1 MTLDKR
7 KTHVLLTIV
16 NNYILTGQ
24 PVGSRTVSRDS
35 SLKLSPASIRN
46 IMADLSEDG
55 YIEQPHTSAGR
66 IPTAKGIRFYLDS
79 NLEIE
84 PLSREIQEK
93 IKSSLTSVGPDLSQT
108 LSQTCKVLSSLSG
121 QISLVITP
129 SHQLIRW
136 QQIDFVLL
144 RPGLVMSILVMEG
157 GMINNKVIKVD
168 QEITGDDLVR
178 FSNYLNEHFQG
189 KTLLHVRAAI
199 LAQMQNARKQF
210 ENLYENA
217 FRLAHESFD
226 QPNRQVYV
234 EGTHYLFQGTD
245 FSDLNKMR
253 ELFKMLEEKSKLL
266 KLLDKTIESKN
277 LSIILGQEQKM
288 DELSDFTVISC
299 PYTLRDENIG
309 SVSIIG
315 PTRMNYSKIVPAVD
329 LTAKILSQ
337 LFQEI
342 YENSLGFDGT
352 D

>member
-7 KTHVLLTIV
+7 KADVLLTIV
-16 NNYILTGQ
+16 KNYILTGQ

-46 IMADLSEDG
+46 IMSDLSDEG

-66 IPTAKGIRFYLDS
+66 VPTARGIRFYLDS
-79 NLEIE
+79 SLEIE
-84 PLSREIQEK
+84 PLSSEIQDR
-93 IKSSLTSVGPDLSQT
+93 IKSALTSVGPDLSQT
-108 LSQTCKVLSSLSG
+108 LSQACKILSSLSS

-168 QEITGDDLVR
+168 HEITGDDLVK

-189 KTLLHVRAAI
+189 KTLLHVRASV
-199 LAQMQNARKQF
+199 LAQMHKARKQF
-210 ENLYENA
+210 ESLYEKA
-217 FRLAHESFD
+217 LRLARESFED
-226 QPNRQVYV
+226 TTRQVYV

-277 LSIILGQEQKM
+277 LSIILGQEQKL
-288 DELSDFTVISC
+288 DELSDFTVISS
-299 PYTLRDENIG
+299 PYSLRDENIG
-309 SVSIIG
+309 AVSIIG

-337 LFQEI
+337 LLQDI
-342 YENSLGFDGT
+342 YENRPGFTGQG
-352 D
+352 

>member
-7 KTHVLLTIV
+7 KTDVLLTIV
-16 NNYILTGQ
+16 KNYILTGQ

-46 IMADLSEDG
+46 IMSDLSDEG

-66 IPTAKGIRFYLDS
+66 VPTARGIRFYLDS
-79 NLEIE
+79 SLEIE
-84 PLSREIQEK
+84 PLSREIQDR
-93 IKSSLTSVGPDLSQT
+93 IKTVLTSVGPDFSQT
-108 LSQTCKVLSSLSG
+108 LSQACKILSSLSS

-168 QEITGDDLVR
+168 HEITGDDLVK

-189 KTLLHVRAAI
+189 KTLLHVRASV
-199 LAQMQNARKQF
+199 LAQMHKARKQF
-210 ENLYENA
+210 ESLYEKA
-217 FRLAHESFD
+217 LRLAQESFED
-226 QPNRQVYV
+226 TTRQVYV

-277 LSIILGQEQKM
+277 LSIILGQEQKL
-288 DELSDFTVISC
+288 DELSDFTVISS
-299 PYTLRDENIG
+299 PYSLRDENIG
-309 SVSIIG
+309 AVSIIG

-337 LFQEI
+337 LLQEI
-342 YENSLGFDGT
+342 YENRPGFSGQG
-352 D
+352 

>member
-7 KTHVLLTIV
+7 KTDVLLTIV
-16 NNYILTGQ
+16 KNYILTGQ

-46 IMADLSEDG
+46 IMSDLSDEG

-66 IPTAKGIRFYLDS
+66 VPTARGIRFYLDS
-79 NLEIE
+79 SLEVE
-84 PLSREIQEK
+84 PLSRELQDR
-93 IKSSLTSVGPDLSQT
+93 IKSALTSVGPDLSQT
-108 LSQTCKVLSSLSG
+108 LSQACKILSSISS

-168 QEITGDDLVR
+168 HEITSDDLVR

-189 KTLLHVRAAI
+189 KTLLHVRASV
-199 LAQMQNARKQF
+199 LAQMHKARKQF
-210 ENLYENA
+210 ESLYEKA
-217 FRLAHESFD
+217 LKLARESFED
-226 QPNRQVYV
+226 TTRQVYV

-266 KLLDKTIESKN
+266 KLLDKTIESKH
-277 LSIILGQEQKM
+277 LSIILGQEQKL
-288 DELSDFTVISC
+288 DELSDFSVISS
-299 PYTLRDENIG
+299 PYSLRDENIG
-309 SVSIIG
+309 AVSIIG

-337 LFQEI
+337 LLQEI
-342 YENSLGFDGT
+342 YENRPGFSLQG
-352 D
+352 

>member
-7 KTHVLLTIV
+7 KADVLLTIV
-16 NNYILTGQ
+16 KNYILTGQ

-46 IMADLSEDG
+46 IMSDLSDEG

-66 IPTAKGIRFYLDS
+66 VPTARGIRFYLDS
-79 NLEIE
+79 SLEIE
-84 PLSREIQEK
+84 PLSRELQDR
-93 IKSSLTSVGPDLSQT
+93 IKSALTSVGPDLSQT
-108 LSQTCKVLSSLSG
+108 LSQACKILSSLSG

-129 SHQLIRW
+129 GHQLIRW

-168 QEITGDDLVR
+168 HEITGDDLVR

-189 KTLLHVRAAI
+189 KTLLHVRASV
-199 LAQMQNARKQF
+199 LAQMHKARKQF
-210 ENLYENA
+210 ESLYEKA
-217 FRLAHESFD
+217 LRLARESFED
-226 QPNRQVYV
+226 TTRQVYV

-277 LSIILGQEQKM
+277 LSIILGKEQKL
-288 DELSDFTVISC
+288 DELSDFTVISS
-299 PYTLRDENIG
+299 PYSLRDENLG
-309 SVSIIG
+309 AVSIIG

-337 LFQEI
+337 LLQEI
-342 YENSLGFDGT
+342 YENRPGFSQQG
-352 D
+352 